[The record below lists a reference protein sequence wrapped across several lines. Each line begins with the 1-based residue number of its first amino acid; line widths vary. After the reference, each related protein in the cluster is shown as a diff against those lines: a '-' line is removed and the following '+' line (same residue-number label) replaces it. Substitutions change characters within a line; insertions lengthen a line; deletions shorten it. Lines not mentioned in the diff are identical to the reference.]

1 MKKTISIHIK
11 GINFLI
17 EEDAYEILQDYMKRL
32 EAKLSSVNG
41 KEEILEDIE
50 LRIVELFTNGLNTR
64 KEVIEVKDVQETI
77 ETLGEPEQF
86 IDEEET
92 TNSTSEEKKETY
104 NSENA
109 SYQRSEK
116 RLYRDAERG
125 ALAGVCAGLAS
136 YLKMDIILVRILF
149 ILFTMAAGFGV
160 PLYIIL
166 WIVLPTAHTHIDR
179 LRMQGRP
186 ITVENV
192 REEVEQAAE
201 RITRSSQKFTNNMER
216 NNVIQNFF
224 RAIGKIISKAF
235 GVFLLVM
242 GIVFSVGFFIA
253 VFSHWGTT
261 PVKTADGFL
270 GLYDFGLLF
279 FEDPEQLNFMWI
291 SGSILAIAGIIWLI
305 ASGTRLLFNL
315 RYPWYKHLSRSMF
328 FLGIIGV
335 ILAFYFGS
343 TVAREYSMEK
353 AIETEIASSS
363 EPITIKTADDDY
375 YINNYRHNG
384 YNRRN
389 GRNYWLLITK
399 NGVEERG
406 VRIYYEESPDS
417 LYHIIEEKI
426 ASSRNDR
433 DALRRAKNIQF
444 KVAQNGTNY
453 SIPNTFHFP
462 LEDKIRN
469 QRVHVYVQVP
479 KGKSVK
485 VNDDFKYPSGTE
497 IDWEEEP
504 RSESVVI
511 NL

>member
-17 EEDAYEILQDYMKRL
+17 EEDAYELLKDYLKRL
-32 EAKLSSVNG
+32 EEKLSSVNG

-50 LRIVELFTNGLNTR
+50 LRVVELFSNRLSTR
-64 KEVIEVKDVQETI
+64 KEVIEEIDVRETI

-86 IDEEET
+86 LEDE
-92 TNSTSEEKKETY
+92 TSENNSNEKSEPY
-104 NSENA
+104 NQENA
-109 SYQRSEK
+109 SYQSTEK
-116 RLYRDAERG
+116 RLYRNMENASI
-125 ALAGVCAGLAS
+125 AGVCSGLAQ
-136 YLKMDIILVRILF
+136 YFKMDVVLVRILF
-149 ILFTMAAGFGV
+149 VLFTLAAGFGV

-166 WIVLPTAHTHIDR
+166 WIVLPAANTHIDR

-186 ITVENV
+186 ITVESV
-192 REEVEQAAE
+192 REEVEMAAQ
-201 RITRSSQKFTNNMER
+201 RMSSSSQKFASKIER
-216 NNVIQNFF
+216 DSVIQKTA
-224 RAIGKIISKAF
+224 RTIGQIFSKIL
-235 GVFLLVM
+235 GGFLLFL
-242 GIVFSVGFFIA
+242 GIVFSIGFFI
-253 VFSHWGTT
+253 VGVGQMGTT
-261 PVKTADGFL
+261 PVKTEDGYL
-270 GLYDFGLLF
+270 GLYNFGLLF
-279 FEDPEQLNFMWI
+279 FEDPEQLNWLWI
-291 SGSILAIAGIIWLI
+291 SASIITVVVIIWLI

-315 RYPWYKHLSRSMF
+315 RFPWYKYLSRSVF
-328 FLGIIGV
+328 FVAIVGV

-343 TVAREYSMEK
+343 MVAREYSMEK
-353 AIETEIASSS
+353 AIETVIASSS

-399 NGVEERG
+399 KGIEERG

-444 KVAQNGTNY
+444 KVVQNGTNY

-485 VNDDFKYPSGTE
+485 VNDDIKYPSGTE
-497 IDWEEEP
+497 IDWEKEP